1 MVNLVIVSHSARL
14 GEGVGEL
21 ARQMLI
27 GDGCKLAIAAG
38 IDDPQNPIG
47 TDPLKV
53 MEAIES
59 VADTDH
65 VLVMMDIGSALLS
78 AETALDL
85 LDPAIAAKVRLC
97 AAPLVEGTLA
107 ATVSAAT
114 GSDIDK
120 VIADAMHALEAK
132 RVQLGLPSS
141 AQEVIEAA
149 PNVDDLSGQS
159 VSVVI
164 KNHNGLHVRPA
175 SRLVAALAGFQADL
189 VLEKGGKCVSPDS
202 INQIALLQVRCN
214 DTLRLLARGPDAEAA
229 LAAFQALAAE
239 NFGEQPDATPAAP
252 APAVVRVQGSAMR
265 YPRPHARP
273 ERQSDA
279 DITDEM
285 QRLKQA
291 IDQTLADLTALTTLA
306 EDRYSADIAA
316 IFSGHH
322 TLLDDPDLYDTAC
335 EIMRNEHCGAAWA
348 WYQVLVDLSQQY
360 RDLDDAYLQ
369 ARYIDID
376 DLLQRTLRHLAGH
389 NEEPL
394 RLQGPTILIAD
405 DIFPST
411 VVQLDPRQVKG
422 ICLQEGSDL
431 AHGAII
437 ARQAGIAFLCQQ
449 REVLSRFHDGEALT
463 LDVAGQRVMRS

>member
-21 ARQMLI
+21 ARQMLT

-38 IDDPQNPIG
+38 IDDPENPIG
-47 TDPLKV
+47 TDPIKV

-114 GSDIDK
+114 GSGIDK
-120 VIADAMHALEAK
+120 VIADAMNALEAK
-132 RVQLGLPSS
+132 RVQLGLPSL
-141 AQEVIEAA
+141 AQNGPEATPMA
-149 PNVDDLSGQS
+149 DDLSGES

-175 SRLVAALAGFQADL
+175 SRLVAALSGFNADL

-239 NFGEQPDATPAAP
+239 NFGEQPDAAP
-252 APAVVRVQGSAMR
+252 ARRSR
-265 YPRPHARP
+265 YTSFGGRP
-273 ERQSDA
+273 EC
-279 DITDEM
+279 
-285 QRLKQA
+285 
-291 IDQTLADLTALTTLA
+291 LAVSTSSTHDSS
-306 EDRYSADIAA
+306 RGVSR
-316 IFSGHH
+316 S
-322 TLLDDPDLYDTAC
+322 
-335 EIMRNEHCGAAWA
+335 
-348 WYQVLVDLSQQY
+348 SQ
-360 RDLDDAYLQ
+360 
-369 ARYIDID
+369 
-376 DLLQRTLRHLAGH
+376 
-389 NEEPL
+389 
-394 RLQGPTILIAD
+394 
-405 DIFPST
+405 
-411 VVQLDPRQVKG
+411 
-422 ICLQEGSDL
+422 
-431 AHGAII
+431 
-437 ARQAGIAFLCQQ
+437 
-449 REVLSRFHDGEALT
+449 
-463 LDVAGQRVMRS
+463 

>member
-21 ARQMLI
+21 ARQMLT

-38 IDDPQNPIG
+38 IDDPENPIG
-47 TDPLKV
+47 TDPIKV

-120 VIADAMHALEAK
+120 VIADAMNALEAK
-132 RVQLGLPSS
+132 RVQLGLPSL
-141 AQEVIEAA
+141 AQNGPEATPMA
-149 PNVDDLSGQS
+149 DDLSGES

-175 SRLVAALAGFQADL
+175 SRLVAALSGFNADL

-239 NFGEQPDATPAAP
+239 NFGEQPDA
-252 APAVVRVQGSAMR
+252 APAVLPPSPRVQGKALR
-265 YPRPHARP
+265 YPLPALRPV
-273 ERQSDA
+273 RQTGA
-279 DITDEM
+279 DIANE
-285 QRLKQA
+285 QRRLQQA
-291 IDQTLADLTALTTLA
+291 IGQTLDDLNALTTW
-306 EDRYSADIAA
+306 RKSAILPISRPFSPATTRCSTTRISMKPPA
-316 IFSGHH
+316 ISC
-322 TLLDDPDLYDTAC
+322 A
-335 EIMRNEHCGAAWA
+335 RNNA
-348 WYQVLVDLSQQY
+348 
-360 RDLDDAYLQ
+360 
-369 ARYIDID
+369 
-376 DLLQRTLRHLAGH
+376 
-389 NEEPL
+389 
-394 RLQGPTILIAD
+394 
-405 DIFPST
+405 
-411 VVQLDPRQVKG
+411 
-422 ICLQEGSDL
+422 
-431 AHGAII
+431 
-437 ARQAGIAFLCQQ
+437 
-449 REVLSRFHDGEALT
+449 
-463 LDVAGQRVMRS
+463 MRSGRGIRCWPISASSIAS

>member
-21 ARQMLI
+21 ARQMLT

-38 IDDPQNPIG
+38 IDDPENPIG
-47 TDPLKV
+47 TDPIKV

-114 GSDIDK
+114 GSGIDK
-120 VIADAMHALEAK
+120 VIADAMNALEAK
-132 RVQLGLPSS
+132 RVQLGLPSL
-141 AQEVIEAA
+141 AQNGPEATPMA
-149 PNVDDLSGQS
+149 DDLSGES

-175 SRLVAALAGFQADL
+175 SRLVAALSGFNADL

-239 NFGEQPDATPAAP
+239 NFGEQPDAAP
-252 APAVVRVQGSAMR
+252 VRQTG
-265 YPRPHARP
+265 
-273 ERQSDA
+273 A
-279 DITDEM
+279 DIANE
-285 QRLKQA
+285 QRRLQQA
-291 IDQTLADLTALTTLA
+291 IGQTLDDLNALTSLA
-306 EDRYSADIAA
+306 EERYSADIAA

-322 TLLDDPDLYDTAC
+322 TLLDDPDLYEAAC
-335 EIMRNEHCGAAWA
+335 DILRQEQCNAEWA
-348 WYQVLVDLSQQY
+348 WYQVLADLSQQY
-360 RDLDDAYLQ
+360 RQLNDAYLQ

-376 DLLQRTLRHLAGH
+376 DLLHRTLRHLQGRSEA
-389 NEEPL
+389 PL
-394 RLQGPTILIAD
+394 AVHEPTIIIAD
-405 DIFPST
+405 DLFPST
-411 VVQLDPRQVKG
+411 VLQLDPRLVKG
-422 ICLQEGSDL
+422 ICLREGSE
-431 AHGAII
+431 ASHGAII
-437 ARQAGIAFLCQQ
+437 ARQAGIVCLCRQGEALKQ
-449 REVLSRFHDGEALT
+449 IGDGESLT
-463 LDVAGQRVMRS
+463 LDVAGKRVLRT

>member
-114 GSDIDK
+114 GADIDK
-120 VIADAMHALEAK
+120 VIADAMLALEAK

-141 AQEVIEAA
+141 AQEVIAA
-149 PNVDDLSGQS
+149 TPNDGDPSGQS

-164 KNHNGLHVRPA
+164 NNHNGLHVRPA
-175 SRLVAALAGFQADL
+175 SRLVAALAGFEAEL

-202 INQIALLQVRCN
+202 INQIALLQVRCH
-214 DTLRLLARGPDAEAA
+214 DTLRLLARGPDAGAA

-239 NFGEQPDATPAAP
+239 NFGEQPDAVAT
-252 APAVVRVQGSAMR
+252 PAVVRVQGTAMR
-265 YPRPHARP
+265 YPRPHAIP
-273 ERQSDA
+273 EQQSGA
-279 DITDEM
+279 DTADEM

-291 IDQTLADLTALTTLA
+291 IDQTLEDLTALTALA
-306 EDRYSADIAA
+306 EERYSADIAA

-335 EIMRNEHCGAAWA
+335 EIIRNEQCGAAWA

-360 RDLDDAYLQ
+360 RHLDDAYLQ

-376 DLLQRTLRHLAGH
+376 DLLQRTLCHLAGH
-389 NEEPL
+389 HEEPL
-394 RLQGPTILIAD
+394 RLQTPTILIAD
-405 DIFPST
+405 DIFPSR
-411 VVQLDPRQVKG
+411 VVQLDPRQIKG

-431 AHGAII
+431 SHGAII

-449 REVLSRFHDGEALT
+449 SGVLTRFHDGEGLT
-463 LDVAGQRVMRS
+463 LDVAGQRVMHS

>member
-1 MVNLVIVSHSARL
+1 MVNLVIVSHSAQL

-38 IDDPQNPIG
+38 IDDPENPIG

-107 ATVSAAT
+107 ATVSAAS
-114 GSDIDK
+114 GSDIEK
-120 VIADAMHALEAK
+120 VIRDAMSALEAK
-132 RVQLGLPSS
+132 RVQLGLPSPS
-141 AQEVIEAA
+141 AESPAA
-149 PNVDDLSGQS
+149 AANADDRSGQS
-159 VSVVI
+159 LSVVI

-175 SRLVAALAGFQADL
+175 SRLVATLAGFNAEL
-189 VLEKGGKCVSPDS
+189 VLEKDGKCVSPDS

-239 NFGEQPDATPAAP
+239 NFGERPDAAP
-252 APAVVRVQGSAMR
+252 AARAPSVARVRGTALL
-265 YPRPHARP
+265 YPLPHAAP
-273 ERQSDA
+273 LRQHGA
-279 DITDEM
+279 DNAQE
-285 QRLKQA
+285 QRRLKQA
-291 IDQTLADLTALTTLA
+291 IDQTLADLNALTTLA
-306 EDRYSADIAA
+306 EENYSADIAA

-322 TLLDDPDLYDTAC
+322 TLLDDPDLYDAAC
-335 EIMRNEHCGAAWA
+335 DLMRDEQCGAEWA
-348 WYQVLVDLSQQY
+348 WYQVLADLSQQY
-360 RDLDDAYLQ
+360 RHLSDTYLQ
-369 ARYIDID
+369 ARYIDIE
-376 DLLQRTLRHLAGH
+376 DLLHRTRCH
-389 NEEPL
+389 
-394 RLQGPTILIAD
+394 LQGRSEAPLAVSEPTIIIAD

-411 VVQLDPRQVKG
+411 VLQLERRMVKG
-422 ICLQEGSDL
+422 ICLQEGSEVSH
-431 AHGAII
+431 AAII
-437 ARQAGIAFLCQQ
+437 ARQAGIACLCQQ
-449 REVLSRFHDGEALT
+449 GEALKNVRSGEALT
-463 LDVAGQRVMRS
+463 LDVAGKRIIRG